1 MRGSLPGLPF
11 RLARLARASPEAS
24 IAGSFLLQLM
34 RILIE
39 EKGSAAAGDAAR
51 KLVVTIGGAA
61 LQLNTVAF
69 VATQDR
75 SRLRVRSGH
84 REVNL
89 QCLLYP
95 RKRTSALRGGMSA
108 KGHERTLPNAGSR
121 TF

>member
-1 MRGSLPGLPF
+1 MASAIPDLPMRGSLPGLPF
-11 RLARLARASPEAS
+11 MQARLARASPEAS

-75 SRLRVRSGH
+75 SRLRVILDWASRC
-84 REVNL
+84 R
-89 QCLLYP
+89 
-95 RKRTSALRGGMSA
+95 
-108 KGHERTLPNAGSR
+108 LPSMVCFYLKA
-121 TF
+121 T